1 MGYFPVRYDSRVV
14 NYDPR
19 SFVRLATEVF
29 DNDDDMCTYSLDP
42 SNLLP
47 PLLPILSWAI
57 DQCVINKPTSN

>member
-1 MGYFPVRYDSRVV
+1 MGYFQVRHDSRVV
-14 NYDPR
+14 NYDCR
-19 SFVRLATEVF
+19 GFIRLATEVC
-29 DNDDDMCTYSLDP
+29 DNDDEMLDP